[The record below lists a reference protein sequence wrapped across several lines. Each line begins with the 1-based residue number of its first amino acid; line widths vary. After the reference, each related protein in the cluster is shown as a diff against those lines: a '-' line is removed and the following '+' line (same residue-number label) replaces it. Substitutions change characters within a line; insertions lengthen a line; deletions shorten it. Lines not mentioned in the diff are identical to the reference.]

1 MCLFDIAVAIPWLHV
16 SMPRLHESNS
26 AFNHP
31 SGEQTVFG
39 KAAVG
44 VALLAAHAA
53 VAVEAAERQP
63 LAAGHLD
70 LVLEDGLATHDIMGV
85 VQLIRAAGGIVTDKT
100 GGAVSMAGT
109 DSLLAAATAELHA
122 AALEMMG

>member
-1 MCLFDIAVAIPWLHV
+1 MRPPFRCVALLLLW
-16 SMPRLHESNS
+16 STAASKGRSTCMRRGSRLS
-26 AFNHP
+26 A
-31 SGEQTVFG
+31 
-39 KAAVG
+39 AAATSTYG
-44 VALLAAHAA
+44 GDCHNYALLAA
-53 VAVEAAERQP
+53 
-63 LAAGHLD
+63 GHID

-122 AALEMMG
+122 AALEMVG